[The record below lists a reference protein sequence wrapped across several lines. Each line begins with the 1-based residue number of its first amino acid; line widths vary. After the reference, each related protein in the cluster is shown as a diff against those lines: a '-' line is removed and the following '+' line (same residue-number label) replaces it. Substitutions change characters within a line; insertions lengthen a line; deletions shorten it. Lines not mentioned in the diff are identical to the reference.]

1 MCRHNSGWTE
11 SGDTRNVFSSARVLI
26 MARKSK
32 ASSEPFTVYE
42 NFLYLLAEIELVIG
56 SQKIQWSPI
65 TAAKARGRLE
75 VLVAKMSKL
84 EGGSGTE

>member
-1 MCRHNSGWTE
+1 
-11 SGDTRNVFSSARVLI
+11 

-65 TAAKARGRLE
+65 TTAKARERLE
-75 VLVAKMSKL
+75 VLVAKLSKL
-84 EGGSGTE
+84 EGGSGTV